1 MKIHQMQI
9 HRDELEDR
17 LLLRVSTTD
26 NSEFRFWLTRRF
38 VKQLWAL
45 LLKMLEWDR
54 AVQQQLDAGM
64 KQTVLEI
71 QHEGYAQQGDFS
83 KGYEEGAR
91 NMPLGAT
98 PILLSKG
105 KGTRRDDGLQV
116 LSLQPEQGQGLDM
129 TLDTRLLHIF
139 AKLLRDA
146 AVHPDWE
153 LNLPLGEPPGEPV
166 QATAAPARK
175 LN

>member
-9 HRDELEDR
+9 TRQELEDR
-17 LLLRVSTTD
+17 LLLRVSTTE

-54 AVQQQLDAGM
+54 AVQQQMDTGM
-64 KQTVLEI
+64 RQTVMQI

-83 KGYEEGAR
+83 RGYEETSR
-91 NMPLGAT
+91 SLPLGEV
-98 PILLSKG
+98 PIVLTRG

-116 LSLQPEQGQGLDM
+116 LSLQPEQGQGLDL
-129 TLDTRLLHIF
+129 TLDTKLLHIF
-139 AKLLRDA
+139 SKLVRDA
-146 AVHPDWE
+146 AMSSEWD
-153 LNLPLGEPPGEPV
+153 LNLALGE
-166 QATAAPARK
+166 APAEPAQAAAAMQRK

>member
-9 HRDELEDR
+9 TRDELEDR
-17 LLLRVSTTD
+17 LLLRVSTTE

-38 VKQLWAL
+38 VKQLWVL

-54 AVQQQLDAGM
+54 AVQQQLDTGM
-64 KQTVLEI
+64 RQTVMQI

-83 KGYEEGAR
+83 KGFEEVQR
-91 NMPLGAT
+91 TLPLGPT
-98 PILLSKG
+98 PVLLTRG

-129 TLDTRLLHIF
+129 TLDARLLHIF
-139 AKLLRDA
+139 AKLVRDA
-146 AVHPDWE
+146 AAHPDWD
-153 LNLPLGEPPGEPV
+153 LNLALGEPAGEPAAAV
-166 QATAAPARK
+166 APARK

>member
-9 HRDELEDR
+9 TRDELEDR

-26 NSEFRFWLTRRF
+26 NAEFRFWLTRRF
-38 VKQLWAL
+38 VKQLWGL

-64 KQTVLEI
+64 RQTVMQI

-83 KGYEEGAR
+83 KGYEEGPH
-91 NMPLGAT
+91 NLPLGAT
-98 PILLSKG
+98 PVLLSKG

-129 TLDTRLLHIF
+129 TLDTALLHIF

-146 AVHPDWE
+146 AVHPDWD
-153 LNLPLGEPPGEPV
+153 LNLALGEPAAESAQG
-166 QATAAPARK
+166 AAAPARK